1 MEIYRDTHVSFGL
14 AKLLKEK
21 EFPQELGEFGSIN
34 AVPYYTQN
42 GGLVSRDLG
51 TIRQSCYPEA
61 AAPTNQSVLKYI
73 RERMGF
79 IITVTPRMLST
90 GTRAKVKRVM
100 GYKSVIMMPNEPY
113 KVVVGEYDKW
123 EQAEEAGIEYIL
135 ENFTKPKQD
144 EGI

>member
-1 MEIYRDTHVSFGL
+1 MQYKDTHVSFDI

-21 EFPQELGEFGSIN
+21 GFPQELGEFGSIN
-34 AVPYYTQN
+34 TVPYYLPS
-42 GGLVSRDLG
+42 GELVSRDFG
-51 TIRQSCYPEA
+51 TIRQSGYPEA

-79 IITVTPRMLST
+79 IVTVTPRMLST
-90 GTRAKVKRVM
+90 GTKAKVKRVM

-135 ENFTKPKQD
+135 NNTIKPRQN

>member
-1 MEIYRDTHVSFGL
+1 MQYKDTHVSFET

-21 EFPQELGEFGSIN
+21 GFPQELGEFGSVN
-34 AVPYYTQN
+34 TVPYYLPS
-42 GGLVSRDLG
+42 GELVSRDLG
-51 TIRQSCYPEA
+51 TIRQSGYPEA

-100 GYKSVIMMPNEPY
+100 GYKCSVMMPNEPY

-135 ENFTKPKQD
+135 NNIIKPKQD

>member
-1 MEIYRDTHVSFGL
+1 MQYKDTHVSFDI

-21 EFPQELGEFGSIN
+21 GFLQELGEFGSVN
-34 AVPYYTQN
+34 TVPYYTQN
-42 GGLVSRDLG
+42 GDLVSKDLG
-51 TIRQSCYPEA
+51 TIRQSCCPEA

-100 GYKSVIMMPNEPY
+100 GYKCAVMMPNEPY

-123 EQAEEAGIEYIL
+123 EQAEEAGIEYMLKNIIK
-135 ENFTKPKQD
+135 TKRKAQ
-144 EGI
+144 

>member
-1 MEIYRDTHVSFGL
+1 MDIYRDTHVSFGL
-14 AKLLKEK
+14 AKLLKDNG
-21 EFPQELGEFGSIN
+21 FPQELGEFGSVN
-34 AVPYYTQN
+34 TVPYYLPS
-42 GGLVSRDLG
+42 GELVSRDLG
-51 TIRQSCYPEA
+51 TVRQSGYPEA

-100 GYKSVIMMPNEPY
+100 GYKCSVMMPNEPY

-135 ENFTKPKQD
+135 NNIIKPKQN